1 MENMT
6 IQVRNKMCVKYGLI
20 IGLVYM
26 VLFSVSNLVMSQMMT
41 YYAVKLVVYVIF
53 FVMIGV
59 FLTQVKKADGGYLEF
74 KDAFG
79 AAFVMILVAEV
90 IYFIYSYVYF
100 QYIDPHYLEKM
111 KVSVITYMEN
121 KQTPDKV
128 IETTIQNF
136 DTQIAD
142 SKHFN
147 LGKTLMGFFGF
158 LIMDSLF
165 AMIVCL
171 IVKKQRPMFE

>member
-1 MENMT
+1 MSL
-6 IQVRNKMCVKYGLI
+6 KYGLI
-20 IGLVYM
+20 IGVIYM
-26 VLFSVSNLVMSQMMT
+26 VLFSVSNLVMAQMMT
-41 YYAVKLVVYVIF
+41 YYAVKTVVYVLF

-59 FLTQVKKADGGYLEF
+59 FLTQIKKADGGYMEF

-90 IYFIYSYVYF
+90 IYFVYSYFYF
-100 QYIDPHYLEKM
+100 QFIDPHYLEKM
-111 KVSVITYMEN
+111 KVSVLTYMEN
-121 KQTPDKV
+121 VKAPDKA
-128 IETTIQNF
+128 IESTIQNF

-147 LGKTLMGFFGF
+147 PGKTLMGFFGF

-165 AMIVCL
+165 GMIVCL